1 MRRYPILPILVV
13 ACLILV
19 PSFSHAQ
26 ADNQLVEQKV
36 NQLVK
41 KHYMD
46 GIQYVEAHAL
56 GKEAVPHLLEALNN
70 PAEKQFWVNVIVTL
84 GFIEDSSALDPL
96 IAFLESAKGEVDG
109 FTFRAL
115 TSVPFAIGCI
125 ASNGD
130 RKAFDF
136 LRQMVIAPPPSVL
149 QWSFRQQK
157 IENILVSEAV
167 TGLGVSGRPEARA
180 ELVRLKSGIES
191 RNAPAGREF
200 LLDNIG
206 ESLRT
211 LDKMNIEGRS
221 RMFNPQ
227 PESR

>member
-1 MRRYPILPILVV
+1 MKRYSILPILVV
-13 ACLILV
+13 ACLILM
-19 PSFSHAQ
+19 PSFSYAQ
-26 ADNQLVEQKV
+26 TDQLVAQKV

-41 KHYMD
+41 MHYMD
-46 GIQYVEAHAL
+46 GIQYVEAKAL
-56 GKEAVPHLLEALNN
+56 GREAVPHLVELLNN

-109 FTFRAL
+109 FIFRAL

-130 RKAFDF
+130 QRAFDF
-136 LRQMVIAPPPSVL
+136 LRQMVTVPPPSVM

-157 IENILVSEAV
+157 IADLLRAEAV

-180 ELVRLKSGIES
+180 ELVKLKSGIES

-206 ESLRT
+206 DSLRT
-211 LDKMNIEGRS
+211 LDKMSIEGRS